1 MKKNIITDE
10 ADITVVFK
18 NEIRYFLEFDKK
30 KQCVKILL
38 SKLPLN
44 HPLRNYTKVSNSD
57 TIFDVYKLNKKVWFG
72 LFSTY
77 ILHLAQDK

>member
-1 MKKNIITDE
+1 MKRIIIADE

-18 NEIRYFLEFDKK
+18 NEIRYFLDFDKK

-44 HPLRNYTKVSNSD
+44 HPLRNYTKVLNSD

-72 LFSTY
+72 
-77 ILHLAQDK
+77 